1 MPAVMRLS
9 QEKHLREQVVPVIVD
24 RITRRKTRRKQQA
37 EQAESIQE
45 SNKYT
50 KKHQDRKLFCLST
63 SKG

>member
-1 MPAVMRLS
+1 MPAVMRLY
-9 QEKHLREQVVPVIVD
+9 QEKHLREQAVPVIVGQ
-24 RITRRKTRRKQQA
+24 ITRKKTRKKEQA

-50 KKHQDRKLFCLST
+50 KNLQAGKLFCLST